1 MDSFDWFERFF
12 LIIHEANPEVAGIAQ
27 CVQCKAKTMLWFITW
42 KEAFRQRKNKNGN
55 VTNNQRHLF
64 PISRQLTNTTGL
76 LPRNHEENDRLW
88 KVLAYS
94 DLLTIDSHTEA
105 DQEEHDVITI
115 TGLMIVFMK
124 MMRRPWKILM
134 HHTWKSHSHVWLP
147 YSQGSTCN
155 SWWI

>member
-115 TGLMIVFMK
+115 TEVDDCIYEDDEKALENINASHME
-124 MMRRPWKILM
+124 
-134 HHTWKSHSHVWLP
+134 KSF
-147 YSQGSTCN
+147 TCMVALLTRFN
-155 SWWI
+155 L